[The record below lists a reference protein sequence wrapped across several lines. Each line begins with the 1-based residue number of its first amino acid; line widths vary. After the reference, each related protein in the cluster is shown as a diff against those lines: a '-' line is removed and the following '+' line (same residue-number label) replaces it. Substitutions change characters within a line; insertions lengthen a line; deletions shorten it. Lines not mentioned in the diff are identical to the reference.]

1 MLADLLCNIVLQPGD
16 CVILNAAN
24 STVGQLL
31 VQLCRL
37 LQLRCVAVVRDNG
50 NGTWDRIADWLKSL
64 GASEVIA
71 DQKSVKVRKRQQCAA
86 WHSTVP
92 KETLLAS

>member
-1 MLADLLCNIVLQPGD
+1 MQPGD

-37 LQLRCVAVVRDNG
+37 LQLRCVAVVRDHEG
-50 NGTWDRIADWLKSL
+50 SKDRITDWLKGM

-71 DQKSVKVRKRQQCAA
+71 DKSSVKVRI
-86 WHSTVP
+86 P
-92 KETLLAS
+92 KPASHGHHDIG